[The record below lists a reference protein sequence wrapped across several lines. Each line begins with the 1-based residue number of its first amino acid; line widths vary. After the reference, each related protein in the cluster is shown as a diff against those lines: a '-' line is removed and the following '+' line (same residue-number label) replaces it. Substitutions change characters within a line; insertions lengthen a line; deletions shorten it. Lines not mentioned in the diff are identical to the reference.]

1 MTQNTKIVREP
12 NKIGMKSLKLVLLF
26 CALGALKLAAQEDVK
41 TKKISIFT
49 DGNSFVEK
57 TFKLTPNKGKFTL
70 KGDLVPKARF
80 GTLLVQDKDNSI
92 ETIKSFV
99 DTIRTPNLIS
109 SVKTASYQ
117 DILKANLNKLVT
129 VITKERIR
137 TGEVTEIVYRDSS
150 YPTHVLFKE
159 RSHYDLIR
167 ISDIINL
174 SFPTKPIIPV
184 AERKEKYPRYKEEEK
199 DVKLNLLLE
208 FEDSDPKEVSLKYL
222 QKGVSWTPFYYL
234 ELDDEKS
241 IANFIL
247 KGEVINDSEEIKDS
261 ALDLF
266 IGEPNFAYSSYL
278 TDLVDFK
285 HLLDPSYDAPPSTN
299 VRAIRAT
306 GLLNEASAYSPNQ
319 NKSPKNYHD
328 FYVYTLEN
336 ESLPM
341 NSRAHYT
348 LFEQELKYK
357 HVYQCDLLNINH
369 QRNTQQKK
377 DNKVYHSLKYVNNTG
392 NLLGEGPVTIIDNS
406 EAEYVP
412 LAQSKLEYTP
422 SKATGLIKITETPE
436 IEILQKEEV
445 INVEKDRIEFWGYS
459 YKKVRINVVVKVNN
473 YKDENI
479 DLILRQEVFGEVE
492 GNSSFIIV
500 DRKEK
505 YYLPNAINQ
514 LEWNLQ
520 LKPGEKKEV
529 TYQYEY
535 LRR

>member
-1 MTQNTKIVREP
+1 
-12 NKIGMKSLKLVLLF
+12 MKSLKLVLLF
-26 CALGALKLAAQEDVK
+26 CALGALKLTAQEDVK

-57 TFKLTPNKGKFTL
+57 TFKLTPDKDKFTL

-129 VITKERIR
+129 LATEEGVK
-137 TGEVTEIVYRDSS
+137 TGEVTEIVFRDSS
-150 YPTHVLFKE
+150 YPTHILFKE
-159 RSHYDLIR
+159 RSNYDLIR
-167 ISDIINL
+167 INDIINL

-184 AERKEKYPRYKEEEK
+184 VERKEKYPRYKKEEK

-234 ELDDEKS
+234 ELDDVKS
-241 IANFIL
+241 VANFIL

-285 HLLDPSYDAPPSTN
+285 HLLDPSYEASPSSN
-299 VRAIRAT
+299 VRAYGFTADLT
-306 GLLNEASAYSPNQ
+306 GGSAYGNNQ
-319 NKSPKNYHD
+319 NQSPKNYHD
-328 FYVYTLEN
+328 FYIYKLKN

-348 LFEQELKYK
+348 LFEQELKYS

-369 QRNTQQKK
+369 QINTQQKK
-377 DNKVYHSLKYVNNTG
+377 DNKVFHSLKFENNTG
-392 NLLGEGPVTIIDNS
+392 NLLGEGAITIIDDTQDD
-406 EAEYVP
+406 YVP

-445 INVEKDRIEFWGYS
+445 VNVEKDRIEFWGRS
-459 YKKVRINVVVKVNN
+459 YKKMRISVVVKINN
-473 YKDENI
+473 YKDEKI

-492 GNSSFIIV
+492 GNPSFIIV

-505 YYLPNAINQ
+505 YYLPNAINH

>member
-1 MTQNTKIVREP
+1 
-12 NKIGMKSLKLVLLF
+12 MKSLKLVLLF
-26 CALGALKLAAQEDVK
+26 CALGALKLAGQEDVK

-57 TFKLTPNKGKFTL
+57 TIKLTPDKDKFTL

-80 GTLLVQDKDNSI
+80 GMLLVQDKDNSI

-129 VITKERIR
+129 ITTNEGLK
-137 TGEVTEIVYRDSS
+137 TGEVTEIVYRDGS
-150 YPTHVLFKE
+150 YPTHILFKE

-167 ISDIINL
+167 INDIVNL
-174 SFPTKPIIPV
+174 SFPTKPVVPV
-184 AERKEKYPRYKEEEK
+184 AERKEKYPHYNREEEK
-199 DVKLNLLLE
+199 EVKLNLLLE
-208 FEDSDPKEVSLKYL
+208 FADSDPKEISMKYL
-222 QKGVSWTPFYYL
+222 QRGVSWSPFYYL
-234 ELDDEKS
+234 ELNDPTS
-241 IANFIL
+241 TASLTL
-247 KGEVINDSEEIKDS
+247 KAEVINDSEGIKD
-261 ALDLF
+261 ADIDLF

-278 TDLVDFK
+278 TDLMDFK
-285 HLLDPSYDAPPSTN
+285 HLLNPSYDAPPSTN

-306 GLLNEASAYSPNQ
+306 ALLNEASAYSPNQ
-319 NKSPKNYHD
+319 KKSPKNYHD

-357 HVYQCDLLNINH
+357 HVYQCDLVNINH

-377 DNKVYHSLKYVNNTG
+377 DNKVYHSLKFVNNTG

-412 LAQSKLEYTP
+412 LEQSKLEYTP
-422 SKATGLIKITETPE
+422 SKATGLIKIAETPE
-436 IEILQKEEV
+436 VEILQKEEV
-445 INVEKDRIEFWGYS
+445 INVEKDRTEFWGYS
-459 YKKVRINVVVKVNN
+459 YKKVRISDVVKVNN
-473 YKDENI
+473 YKDEKI
-479 DLILRQEVFGEVE
+479 DLILRQEVFGEVDP
-492 GNSSFIIV
+492 NPSFTLL

-505 YYLPNAINQ
+505 YYIPNAINH

-520 LKPGEKKEV
+520 LKPGEKQEV
-529 TYQYEY
+529 TYEYEY
-535 LRR
+535 FDR

>member
-1 MTQNTKIVREP
+1 
-12 NKIGMKSLKLVLLF
+12 MKPLNLVLLI
-26 CALGALKLAAQEDVK
+26 CALGHLNLPAQENVK
-41 TKKISIFT
+41 TEKISIFT

-57 TFKLTPNKGKFTL
+57 TINLRPKGDRFL
-70 KGDLVPKARF
+70 LMGDLVPKARY
-80 GTLLVQDKDNSI
+80 GTLLVRDKDNSI
-92 ETIKSFV
+92 ETVMSFI

-109 SVKTASYQ
+109 RVKTASYQ
-117 DILKANLNKLVT
+117 DILKANLNKPLTLTTEEGV
-129 VITKERIR
+129 K
-137 TGEVTEIVYRDSS
+137 TGEVTEIVFRDGS
-150 YPTHVLFKE
+150 YPTHILFKE
-159 RSHYDLIR
+159 RSRYDLIR
-167 ISDIINL
+167 INDVVNL
-174 SFPTKPIIPV
+174 SFPNKPIIPV
-184 AERKEKYPRYKEEEK
+184 VERKEKYPSYKEEGE
-199 DVKLNLLLE
+199 DVKLKLLLE

-234 ELDDEKS
+234 ELDDEKGV
-241 IANFIL
+241 ANFIL
-247 KGEVINDSEEIKDS
+247 KAEVINDSEEIKDA

-266 IGEPNFAYSSYL
+266 IGQPNFAYSSYL

-299 VRAIRAT
+299 VRALRAT
-306 GLLNEASAYSPNQ
+306 ALLNEVSVYSQNQ

-328 FYVYTLEN
+328 FYVYKLQN

-348 LFEQELKYK
+348 LFEHELKYQ
-357 HVYQCDLLNINH
+357 HVYQCDLLNIDH
-369 QRNTQQKK
+369 QTNTQLKK
-377 DNKVYHSLKYVNNTG
+377 DNQVYHSLKFVNQTG

-406 EAEYVP
+406 DAEYIP

-436 IEILQKEEV
+436 IEVLQKEEV
-445 INVEKDRIEFWGYS
+445 ISVEKDRIEFWGRT
-459 YKKVRINVVVKVNN
+459 YKKVRISVLVKVNN
-473 YKDENI
+473 YKNEKI

-492 GNSSFIIV
+492 TDPSFILI

-505 YYLPNAINQ
+505 YYLPNAINH

-529 TYQYEY
+529 RYEYEY
-535 LRR
+535 LKY